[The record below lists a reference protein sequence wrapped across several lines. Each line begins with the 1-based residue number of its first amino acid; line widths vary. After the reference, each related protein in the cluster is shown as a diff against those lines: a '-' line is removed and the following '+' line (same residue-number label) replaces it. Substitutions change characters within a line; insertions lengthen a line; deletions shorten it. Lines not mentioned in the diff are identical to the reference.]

1 VRGGGGSVGG
11 GAPASRIRQR
21 APPAPSHA
29 PSRRPPRRRSLHG
42 VHDEAKDK
50 PFELE
55 MAWICAASNWEFAM
69 VPKDVVAAGEAW
81 AKAEIEKEAMG
92 GDDE

>member
-1 VRGGGGSVGG
+1 M
-11 GAPASRIRQR
+11 
-21 APPAPSHA
+21 
-29 PSRRPPRRRSLHG
+29 
-42 VHDEAKDK
+42 HDEAKDK

>member
-1 VRGGGGSVGG
+1 M
-11 GAPASRIRQR
+11 
-21 APPAPSHA
+21 
-29 PSRRPPRRRSLHG
+29 HG

-55 MAWICAASNWEFAM
+55 MGWICAASNWEFQA
-69 VPKDVVAAGEAW
+69 VPAAVLAAAEAW